1 MGEYSEDVI
10 LKLQDIVK
18 VFPGVRAL
26 NKMNLT
32 LRRGTVHVIAGE
44 NGAGKSTLMKVI
56 NGEYVAEE
64 GSVILNGRKLG
75 KRTIQESVQ
84 SGIYMI
90 HQEINP
96 VLQMTIGENIYLGR
110 EPQRVKGIVDFK
122 KMYADAQALM
132 DRLNM
137 DYDVKKP
144 MSSLSI
150 AGFQLVEIATAINSG
165 ASVIIMDEPSSAI
178 ADHEVEILFKQ
189 IDRLKAQG
197 VAILYITHKMDEI
210 FRIADDITIIRDGE
224 WISSGPAGEY
234 DIDKV
239 VSLMVGRKIDNM
251 FPKEKAKIGDVVMEV
266 KGLTQPGKLKE
277 INFQVKAG
285 EILGFAGLIGA
296 GRSEVM
302 RAVFG
307 LDPCAAGEVFMN
319 GKKIHIRNTEDGI
332 RHGIAM
338 VSEDRRAEGIVPER
352 SCKENISLSA
362 IEKMSRFGVIDLKQE
377 DKKVNESIERLNIKL
392 SSPEQLVKNLSG
404 GNQQKVILAKWMLQD
419 IKVFIL
425 DEPTRGIDV
434 GAKSEIHRLMCEF
447 AKKGIAIMSISS
459 ELLEVLSMSD
469 RILVMRE
476 GEIRGELTAETAS
489 QEAIMHYAT

>member
-1 MGEYSEDVI
+1 MGEYSKDVI

-32 LRRGTVHVIAGE
+32 VRRGTVHVIAGE

-84 SGIYMI
+84 LGIYMI

-132 DRLNM
+132 NRLNIN
-137 DYDVKKP
+137 YDVKKP

-210 FRIADDITIIRDGE
+210 FKIADDITIIRDGE

-251 FPKEKAKIGDVVMEV
+251 FPKEKAKIGNVVMEV
-266 KGLTQPGKLKE
+266 KGLTQPGKFKD

-307 LDPCAAGEVFMN
+307 LDPYAAGEVFIN

-362 IEKMSRFGVIDLKQE
+362 IDKMSRFGVIDLKQE
-377 DKKVNESIERLNIKL
+377 DKKVNDSIERLNIKL

-447 AKKGIAIMSISS
+447 AKKGIAIIMISS
-459 ELLEVLSMSD
+459 ELPEVLAMSD

-476 GEIRGELTAETAS
+476 GEIRGELTAEMAS